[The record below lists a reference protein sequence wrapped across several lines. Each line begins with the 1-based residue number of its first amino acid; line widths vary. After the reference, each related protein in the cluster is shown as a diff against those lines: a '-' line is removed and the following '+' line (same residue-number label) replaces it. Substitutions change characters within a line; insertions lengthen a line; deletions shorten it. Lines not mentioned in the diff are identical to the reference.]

1 MANKAMVWDA
11 MGQKFYETGV
21 SKGGL
26 YLQDETGAYPNGVA
40 WNGLSSVA
48 ENPSGGEETKIYADN
63 QKYLSLYS
71 AEDFGATVECYTTPD
86 EFDAC
91 DGKKTI
97 AKGVTIRQQDRKTFG
112 MTYQTILG
120 NDTKKDEYG
129 YKIHI
134 IYGAVAKPSSKT
146 HSSTNESPEAS
157 TMSYEL
163 STTPVAVTG
172 SKSTAYLEISVLML
186 ERQLWQLSRRFFTA
200 MRPQIQDSHFQMRS
214 HRSSQKHRQHSILSA
229 TMNFCSPQHVRSD
242 VLGTFY

>member
-120 NDTKKDEYG
+120 NDTKKNEYG

-146 HSSTNESPEAS
+146 HSSTNESPETS

-172 SKSTAYLEISVLML
+172 SKSTAYLEISSVDVGEAAMAAIEKVLYG
-186 ERQLWQLSRRFFTA
+186 
-200 MRPQIQDSHFQMRS
+200 D
-214 HRSSQKHRQHSILSA
+214 A
-229 TMNFCSPQHVRSD
+229 TTDPRLPLPDEIAQVI
-242 VLGTFY
+242 TEAQAA

>member
-1 MANKAMVWDA
+1 MASKAMVWDA
-11 MGQKFYETGV
+11 TGQKFYETGV

-26 YLQDETGAYPNGVA
+26 YLQDETGAYSKGVA

-120 NDTKKDEYG
+120 NDTKKDEYD
-129 YKIHI
+129 
-134 IYGAVAKPSSKT
+134 T
-146 HSSTNESPEAS
+146 
-157 TMSYEL
+157 
-163 STTPVAVTG
+163 
-172 SKSTAYLEISVLML
+172 
-186 ERQLWQLSRRFFTA
+186 R
-200 MRPQIQDSHFQMRS
+200 
-214 HRSSQKHRQHSILSA
+214 SILSMEQWQSHHPRL
-229 TMNFCSPQHVRSD
+229 THQQMRVQRHQPCHTSFRQ
-242 VLGTFY
+242 LLLL